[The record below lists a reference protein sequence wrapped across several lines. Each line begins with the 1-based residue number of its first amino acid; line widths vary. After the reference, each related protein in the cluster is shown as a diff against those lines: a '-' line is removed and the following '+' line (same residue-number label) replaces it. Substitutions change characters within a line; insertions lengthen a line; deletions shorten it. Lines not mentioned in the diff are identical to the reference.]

1 MDNVVI
7 KVVILCFF
15 VFFVIYKVIE
25 VDVHA
30 NHVKH
35 FKYWGQHEKE
45 SSGFRR
51 VFFYSA
57 LYDVWWERIFLVI
70 SESWL
75 WLAWLK
81 SCVASKRE
89 EQKQLVSVS
98 EWPDKQHQVPFKVNK
113 DYVKLWIIQTYFL
126 IAICFTWDSSPSNLC
141 DSLLLDSTSCCCGLG
156 PLSTIS
162 QHFIKA
168 VWQSA
173 LMQLSMVHLC
183 VTILQLWLET
193 D

>member
-1 MDNVVI
+1 MCMLTMLNISSTEVSMKK
-7 KVVILCFF
+7 KVQVSGEFFSTLLCMM
-15 VFFVIYKVIE
+15 Y
-25 VDVHA
+25 D
-30 NHVKH
+30 
-35 FKYWGQHEKE
+35 GR
-45 SSGFRR
+45 G
-51 VFFYSA
+51 YS
-57 LYDVWWERIFLVI
+57 WWSQI
-70 SESWL
+70 ESWL

-141 DSLLLDSTSCCCGLG
+141 DSLLHDSTSCCCGLG

-173 LMQLSMVHLC
+173 LLQLSMVHLFI
-183 VTILQLWLET
+183 TILQLWLET

>member
-1 MDNVVI
+1 M
-7 KVVILCFF
+7 LF
-15 VFFVIYKVIE
+15 
-25 VDVHA
+25 
-30 NHVKH
+30 
-35 FKYWGQHEKE
+35 
-45 SSGFRR
+45 
-51 VFFYSA
+51 
-57 LYDVWWERIFLVI
+57 RIFCHIWMCMQTMLNI
-70 SESWL
+70 SSTEVSMKKKVQVSESFFLLCSVWCMMGEDILGDLRLSWL
-75 WLAWLK
+75 WLGWLK
-81 SCVASKRE
+81 NCMASKRE
-89 EQKQLVSVS
+89 KQKQLVSVS

-156 PLSTIS
+156 PLSTVS

-173 LMQLSMVHLC
+173 LLQLSMVHLC